1 MKRKIPEEA
10 IRRIIARQAAGGAG
24 ACIDENAFAAYLEG
38 SLAAAETAKVEA
50 HAAGCLR
57 CQEVLGLLM
66 RTAEAE
72 QAGGSGDAEVTP
84 AAPRIPVRLALPL
97 ASLAAAVFFIVA
109 GIIVFRNDPRLVQKP
124 RAVQVAESR
133 TSPASPQAQAPLEAA
148 SASREK
154 EQDEQIPARAGDRG
168 SAAQKDLPAPGPE
181 KVAEP
186 APPPAAQVQ
195 VEDKKG
201 SGGDPV
207 RLAGG
212 LPSGTPAA
220 DPQSKGER
228 IAGGVV
234 TGAERAEKGAVE
246 MAAASAERETMRGY
260 LRQAALSPQALRSES
275 DPDPRAVLRRFAE
288 ALPNLPA
295 NEPLVETGGR
305 MLRGWDSYWIDP
317 ELLQ

>member
-72 QAGGSGDAEVTP
+72 QAGGFGDAEVAP
-84 AAPRIPVRLALPL
+84 AAPRGPVRLILPL
-97 ASLAAAVFFIVA
+97 ASLAAAVFFMVA
-109 GIIVFRNDPRLVQKP
+109 GIVVFRNDPRLVQKP
-124 RAVQVAESR
+124 RAVQVADSR
-133 TSPASPQAQAPLEAA
+133 TSPASPQAPAPLEAA
-148 SASREK
+148 SAGREK
-154 EQDEQIPARAGDRG
+154 DQGAQIPARAGDRLP
-168 SAAQKDLPAPGPE
+168 AAPKDFPAPGPE
-181 KVAEP
+181 KVAES
-186 APPPAAQVQ
+186 APPPAAQVAAQ
-195 VEDKKG
+195 VQAEDKKG
-201 SGGDPV
+201 SRGDPV

-212 LPSGTPAA
+212 LPSETPAA

-228 IAGGVV
+228 IAGGAM

-246 MAAASAERETMRGY
+246 MAAVSADRETMRGY
-260 LRQAALSPQALRSES
+260 MRQAALSPQALRSES
-275 DPDPRAVLRRFAE
+275 D
-288 ALPNLPA
+288 
-295 NEPLVETGGR
+295 
-305 MLRGWDSYWIDP
+305 
-317 ELLQ
+317 